1 MRVLG
6 ASQGDEYL
14 NRRFGWQLV
23 LRQGST
29 GWIRRLVS
37 DRRLGDVLAGFWTGW
52 MARGMKPMLAAD
64 VGARLRPECG
74 PYLGSGLIAEELPE
88 AIPEVLRAVG
98 CGPIQDG

>member
-29 GWIRRLVS
+29 GWIRRLV
-37 DRRLGDVLAGFWTGW
+37 GD
-52 MARGMKPMLAAD
+52 RGMKPMLAAD
-64 VGARLRPECG
+64 VGARLRPEYG
-74 PYLGSGLIAEELPE
+74 PYLGPGLIAEELPE